1 MIYTKILK
9 ICPYRTFGSG
19 WNSGSEI
26 KAVHNGNGSVSF
38 TRGKLVP
45 IQKNRYRREAKATES
60 SVIAT
65 PDICCTWSWIFP
77 HFSCSFS
84 ITTGVDLRYT
94 HLSLW
99 YFFPFILTIFFHA
112 RGVKWAIFSTTLLK
126 KMLNPLFLNDSDR
139 ILLIS
144 SFFFFLNFKFINLRH
159 NKLS

>member
-84 ITTGVDLRYT
+84 ITTGADLRYT

-99 YFFPFILTIFFHA
+99 YFFSLYSHNFFSRARSEMSNFFDNPFEENA
-112 RGVKWAIFSTTLLK
+112 QPSFSQRFGS
-126 KMLNPLFLNDSDR
+126 NSFDF
-139 ILLIS
+139 
-144 SFFFFLNFKFINLRH
+144 FFFFLNFKFINLRH

>member
-1 MIYTKILK
+1 MK
-9 ICPYRTFGSG
+9 ICPSNRIVRVLLPHGSG

-65 PDICCTWSWIFP
+65 PDICCTRSWIFS

-84 ITTGVDLRYT
+84 ITTGADLRYT
-94 HLSLW
+94 HTHTHPIRDIFVPLFS
-99 YFFPFILTIFFHA
+99 IFFHA
-112 RGVKWAIFSTTLLK
+112 RGAKWAIFRQPFE
-126 KMLNPLFLNDSDR
+126 KMLFFSPRRFVSIR
-139 ILLIS
+139 ILI
-144 SFFFFLNFKFINLRH
+144 FL
-159 NKLS
+159 